1 LDRICA
7 AIEGHPSTA
16 EKGARAMIKESLVAM
31 ALIGCDCD
39 ARMCEYIRTTDQQWT
54 NVAECEADIQKRV
67 VTQQDN
73 YPLVIAVCRDTSETP
88 VMASAG
94 PSAPS
99 SPTEQVQLAAS
110 SIVTEG
116 SQGEVSTDR
125 LGRIT
130 TVFKT
135 LNGYVSVRD
144 TVGSTWSTAS
154 QHALG
159 TMSWLKTAVTPE
171 WF

>member
-1 LDRICA
+1 
-7 AIEGHPSTA
+7 
-16 EKGARAMIKESLVAM
+16 MIKESLVAM

-39 ARMCEYIRTTDQQWT
+39 AKMCEYIRTANQQWA
-54 NVAECEADIQKRV
+54 NVADCESDIQKRV
-67 VTQQDN
+67 VRQQDN
-73 YPLVIAVCRDTSETP
+73 YPLVIAICRDMSETP

-94 PSAPS
+94 ASFQP
-99 SPTEQVQLAAS
+99 SPTQQVQLAAS

-116 SQGEVSTDR
+116 RQGEVSTDR

-130 TVFKT
+130 TVFRT

-144 TVGSTWSTAS
+144 TVGSTWSSAS
-154 QHALG
+154 QRALD
-159 TMSWLKTAVTPE
+159 TMSWLKTSVTPD

>member
-1 LDRICA
+1 ML
-7 AIEGHPSTA
+7 
-16 EKGARAMIKESLVAM
+16 KESLVAM

-39 ARMCEYIRTTDQQWT
+39 AQLCEYIRTADQQW
-54 NVAECEADIQKRV
+54 ASIADCEADIRQRV

-73 YPLVIAVCRDTSETP
+73 YPLVIAVCRDTAEAP
-88 VMASAG
+88 VIASATG
-94 PSAPS
+94 VA
-99 SPTEQVQLAAS
+99 SPTPAEQVQRVAS
-110 SIVTEG
+110 SVVAQG
-116 SQGEVSTDR
+116 APGEVSTDR

-130 TVFKT
+130 TLFRT

-154 QHALG
+154 QRALD
-159 TMSWLKTAVTPE
+159 TMSWVKGAVTPD

>member
-1 LDRICA
+1 
-7 AIEGHPSTA
+7 
-16 EKGARAMIKESLVAM
+16 MIKEGLVAM

-39 ARMCEYIRTTDQQWT
+39 AKMCEYIRTADQQWT
-54 NVAECEADIQKRV
+54 SVAECEADIQKRV
-67 VTQQDN
+67 VRQQDS
-73 YPLVIAVCRDTSETP
+73 YPLVIAICRDTSETP

-94 PSAPS
+94 PSAQP
-99 SPTEQVQLAAS
+99 SPTQQVQLAAS

-116 SQGEVSTDR
+116 KEGQVSTDR

-144 TVGSTWSTAS
+144 TVGSTWSSAS
-154 QHALG
+154 QHALD

>member
-1 LDRICA
+1 
-7 AIEGHPSTA
+7 
-16 EKGARAMIKESLVAM
+16 MIKESLVAM

-39 ARMCEYIRTTDQQWT
+39 AKMCEYIRTTDASWST
-54 NVAECEADIQKRV
+54 VAECESDIQKRV
-67 VTQQDN
+67 VTQQDS
-73 YPLVIAVCRDTSETP
+73 YPLVIAVCRDASEAP
-88 VMASAG
+88 VMASTGAPAG
-94 PSAPS
+94 QSPSD
-99 SPTEQVQLAAS
+99 QVQLVAN
-110 SIVTEG
+110 SIVAEG
-116 SQGEVSTDR
+116 RQGEVSTDR

-154 QHALG
+154 KQALD
-159 TMSWLKTAVTPE
+159 TMSWLKSSVTPE

>member
-1 LDRICA
+1 
-7 AIEGHPSTA
+7 
-16 EKGARAMIKESLVAM
+16 MIKESLVAM

-39 ARMCEYIRTTDQQWT
+39 AKMCEYIRTTDQQWT
-54 NVAECEADIQKRV
+54 TVAECESDIQKRV
-67 VTQQDN
+67 VRQQDN

-88 VMASAG
+88 TMASAQ
-94 PSAPS
+94 P

-110 SIVTEG
+110 SIVAEG
-116 SQGEVSTDR
+116 RQGEVSTDP
-125 LGRIT
+125 LGRVT

-144 TVGSTWSTAS
+144 TVGSTWSSAS
-154 QHALG
+154 RHALD
-159 TMSWLKTAVTPE
+159 TMSWLKASVTPE